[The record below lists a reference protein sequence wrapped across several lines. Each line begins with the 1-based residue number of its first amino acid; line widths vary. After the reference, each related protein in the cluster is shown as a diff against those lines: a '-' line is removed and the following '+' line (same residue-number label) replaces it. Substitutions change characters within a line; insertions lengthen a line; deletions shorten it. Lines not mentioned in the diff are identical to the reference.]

1 MTLREMQARRVS
13 IRAELGT
20 LYDAYP
26 PPAVMPEETR
36 TKWDALKGEI
46 ESLESAER
54 RQATID
60 DLDRRASGEP
70 VGTDPRFDAFASEV
84 RISDVIAASLGD
96 TGRGAGLAR
105 EASAEIARQRGRNP
119 TGLFLSLRGLTRA
132 AATERR
138 ALTSGAQGTPP
149 TGAALVPTV
158 VRDDLLID
166 PLRAATVLA
175 GLGATYLTGLT
186 GNLSVP
192 RVATGTSVGWFGEQ
206 QPIPDTDLTFDSV
219 PLAVKHVGAITE
231 YSRTML
237 LNSSADVDQL
247 LRNDLMRALATEI
260 DRAALV
266 GSGDGIMPR
275 GIVNTPGVVKVAFGD
290 GLAWPNVLALPAA
303 LDNANVAMGRP
314 GFVGNGLIRSKA
326 MGTLTV
332 PGTASPFIMT
342 APDALAGYRF
352 AATNLI
358 PVSPATTGTGAHPA
372 RSTLVFGSWENLLV
386 GVWDA
391 LDLTSNPYSDTAYRK
406 GAVQVRIIADV
417 DVAVRHAE
425 AFAYA
430 NDVSA

>member
-1 MTLREMQARRVS
+1 MTLREMQARRDAA
-13 IRAELGT
+13 RAELRTMHDAANGGALAGEAQTRWDT
-20 LYDAYP
+20 LTAEL
-26 PPAVMPEETR
+26 AT
-36 TKWDALKGEI
+36 
-46 ESLESAER
+46 LEAQER
-54 RQATID
+54 RQAQVD
-60 DLDRRASGEP
+60 EWDRHAPGQP
-70 VGTDPRFDAFASEV
+70 VGTDPRFDALTSEFGV
-84 RISDVIAASLGD
+84 SDVVAATLGA
-96 TGRGAGLAR
+96 TTREAGMAR
-105 EASAEIARQRGRNP
+105 EASAELARQRGRNP
-119 TGLFLSLRGLTRA
+119 NGLYVSLRSLTRA
-132 AATERR
+132 AERR

-149 TGAALVPTV
+149 TGSALVQTV

-166 PLRAATVLA
+166 PLRAATVLNL
-175 GLGATYLTGLT
+175 LGTTFLTGLV
-186 GNLSVP
+186 GNQSIP
-192 RVATGTSVGWFGEQ
+192 AMTSGTNVGWFAEQ
-206 QPIPDTDLTFDSV
+206 APIPDTDAVFGSV
-219 PLAVKHVGAITE
+219 PLAIKHVGAITE

-237 LNSSADVDQL
+237 LNSNPDVDQL

-303 LDNANVAMGRP
+303 LDNANVPMGRP

-342 APDALAGYRF
+342 APDALAGYRY

-417 DVAVRHAE
+417 DVAVRHPE
-425 AFAYA
+425 AFAFA
-430 NDVSA
+430 NDVAA